1 MLTDENL
8 RFIKLIEDLRANGRV
23 ADYVQLAAT
32 LGTNKAGISDIKSGR
47 KKISVEL
54 LRRMKTSYPHIN
66 LEWVIMGV
74 GDMYCLDSGPNTRP
88 IAVTGETSIV
98 DFFKQ
103 FNPVLEQKD
112 AKLLQQAEE
121 LGQLREQLAQAQREI
136 DQLRDRKNANTI
148 AQDHTQTAPAVA
160 P

>member
-8 RFIKLIEDLRANGRV
+8 RFIKLVEDLRANDKV
-23 ADYVQLAAT
+23 ADYVQLAAV

-74 GDMYCLDSGPNTRP
+74 GDMYCLDSDPNIQP
-88 IAVTGETSIV
+88 IAVTGKTSIA

-103 FNPVLEQKD
+103 FNPVIEQKD

-121 LGQLREQLAQAQREI
+121 LGQLREQLAQAQREL
-136 DQLRDRKNANTI
+136 DQLRFEKNESAS
-148 AQDHTQTAPAVA
+148 HHVPCQTEVA
-160 P
+160 L